1 MAAMLTNTAHAEASD
16 VDFVQLELGFA
27 LFSPEG
33 QVEAGRPGELIAPGL
48 QFAHAMIREPRG
60 HPHNDIPARQHNG
73 ARLSVYAPEI
83 ELKLLGHVAAVE
95 ISCVA

>member
-1 MAAMLTNTAHAEASD
+1 
-16 VDFVQLELGFA
+16 
-27 LFSPEG
+27 
-33 QVEAGRPGELIAPGL
+33 
-48 QFAHAMIREPRG
+48 MIREPRG